1 MQSEVQHIQTLSNE
15 QRFKA
20 FRQAKRH
27 SKFVRLLKI
36 VFPVL
41 ALSVTSLYFISSSFE
56 VSVGDLKAGI
66 ERLEVSKDE
75 LTMVNPRLEGYTN
88 KNGKYLVLADAAIQN
103 LKNPDM
109 IELNAIDA
117 QLTEQDES
125 WSRVLAATGSFHTK
139 KEFLQLRGGIKVTSS
154 TGMNADL
161 DAADLDMKKQI
172 IVSKSP
178 VNVRMPSGTVEAEQM
193 TLLGD
198 DNEVVFEGN
207 VHVRLQRSPPAKTQ
221 AQNQVP
227 SAN

>member
-1 MQSEVQHIQTLSNE
+1 MQREIQHIQTLSNE
-15 QRFKA
+15 QRHKA

-27 SKFVRLLKI
+27 SRYVRLLRI
-36 VFPVL
+36 IFPVL
-41 ALSVTSLYFISSSFE
+41 ALSVAGLYFLSSSFE
-56 VSVGDLKAGI
+56 INVGDLQAKI

-88 KNGKYLVLADAAIQN
+88 TNGKYLVLADAAIQN
-103 LKNPDM
+103 LKNPDL
-109 IELNAIDA
+109 IKLNAIDA

-139 KEFLQLRGGIKVTSS
+139 KEFMQLRGGIKVTSS
-154 TGMNADL
+154 SGMNADL

-178 VNVRMPSGTVEAEQM
+178 VTVRMPSGTVDAEQM

-207 VHVRLQRSPPAKTQ
+207 VKVRLLRTSSTNAQ
-221 AQNQVP
+221 AQNTVP